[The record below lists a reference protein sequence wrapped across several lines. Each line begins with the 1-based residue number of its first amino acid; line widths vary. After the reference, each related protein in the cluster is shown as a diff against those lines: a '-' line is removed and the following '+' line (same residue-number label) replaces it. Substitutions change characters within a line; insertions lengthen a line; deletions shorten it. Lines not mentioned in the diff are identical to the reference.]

1 MECLVDWEQR
11 RYEIAKSML
20 SVIYLDEGQQSIY
33 DEDDLFEYKT
43 LDSCAS
49 EAVRFADA
57 LIKKLKEKK

>member
-1 MECLVDWEQR
+1 MGCLVDWEQR

-20 SVIYLDEGQQSIY
+20 SVIYLDEGQQSIH
-33 DEDDLFEYKT
+33 DEDDLFEYQT
-43 LDSCAS
+43 LESCAS